1 MIEIRLDAPG
11 KNALATALM
20 ERTRDALRAAGGA
33 PVLLTGANDAFS
45 AGLNLKEVVS
55 LDAAGM
61 ARFLDLLEDL
71 VATLFAYPGPT
82 VAAVNGHAIAGGC
95 VLALCCDHRV
105 IGADARIRIGLN
117 EVALGVSFPPR
128 TLAAVVHRIPPRSRD
143 EILLGAELH
152 APEAALRLGLVDE
165 IAADPVARARERL
178 AWLASHP
185 APAYAATKLTLRA
198 AAVAPSSAHTRH
210 LGDTIVPAW
219 CAPAVRE
226 RLADAVR
233 PRR

>member
-1 MIEIRLDAPG
+1 MTEIRLDAPG
-11 KNALATALM
+11 KNALGTALM
-20 ERTRDALRAAGGA
+20 ERTRDELRAAGGA

-45 AGLNLKEVVS
+45 AGLNLKEVTS
-55 LDAAGM
+55 LDVAGM
-61 ARFLDLLEDL
+61 TRFLDLLEDL

-82 VAAVNGHAIAGGC
+82 VAAVGGHAIAGGC

-105 IGADARIRIGLN
+105 IGADPRLRIGLN
-117 EVALGVSFPPR
+117 EVALGVPFPPR
-128 TLAAVVHRIPPRSRD
+128 TLAAVLHRIPPRSRD

-152 APEAALRLGLVDE
+152 APEAAARLGLVDE
-165 IAADPVARARERL
+165 IAADPLARARERL
-178 AWLASHP
+178 ALLASHP

-198 AAVAPSSAHTRH
+198 AVVSPSDAHTRH
-210 LGDTIVPAW
+210 LQDTIVPAW

-226 RLADAVR
+226 RLAAAVR